1 MIYLKALP
9 YLIAVIVGIGIGT
22 SGTLTIA
29 KMIKPKIEVPP
40 CPACNCPEQKPC
52 NGIDFDKIKSRNL
65 AVHVDQHLTLN
76 GDSTLLKRFIE
87 ELQKSNADL
96 KQEMKNL
103 KLSKCK

>member
-29 KMIKPKIEVPP
+29 KMIKPTVEVPP
-40 CPACNCPEQKPC
+40 CPACNCPGQKPC
-52 NGIDFDKIKSRNL
+52 QGIDFDKLKSKY
-65 AVHVDQHLTLN
+65 LTIQNQQYLTVS
-76 GDSTLLKRFIE
+76 GDSTLLKRIIDE
-87 ELQKSNADL
+87 NQKVIVELKS
-96 KQEMKNL
+96 EMQRL